1 MYINLRFLV
10 PRKTGEVS
18 TADVLDLYLRRV
30 KEDLGLY
37 TGRLLWTGNG
47 ISFTKTPLGKNMV
60 GKVPSDMATH
70 LHIDEPKKYTFHSY
84 RRSAATAV
92 ADAGATSDQMQDFF
106 GWTNAKMTTE
116 YIFTSKAAIIK
127 VAQKLQDTETKDN
140 LGHMNVAEKACK
152 ESSKL
157 ANESAEVAQES
168 QVSDFGE
175 LWDDWN
181 PTGEELRGATSA
193 YRVPM
198 NIESGAKV
206 FYINKIEN
214 FKC

>member
-1 MYINLRFLV
+1 
-10 PRKTGEVS
+10 
-18 TADVLDLYLRRV
+18 
-30 KEDLGLY
+30 
-37 TGRLLWTGNG
+37 
-47 ISFTKTPLGKNMV
+47 MV

-70 LHIDEPKKYTFHSY
+70 LHIDESKKYTFHSY

-116 YIFTSKAAIIK
+116 YISTSKAAIIK
-127 VAQKLQDTETKDN
+127 VAQKLQDTETKD
-140 LGHMNVAEKACK
+140 GHMNVTEKACK

-181 PTGEELRGATSA
+181 PTGEELSEATSA

-198 NIESGAKV
+198 
-206 FYINKIEN
+206 KIELSS
-214 FKC
+214 